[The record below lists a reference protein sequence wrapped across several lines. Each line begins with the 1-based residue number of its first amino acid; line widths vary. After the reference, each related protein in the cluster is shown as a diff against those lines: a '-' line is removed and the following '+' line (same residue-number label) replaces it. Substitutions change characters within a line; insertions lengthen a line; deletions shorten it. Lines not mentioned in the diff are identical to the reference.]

1 VLDINKM
8 TKMIK
13 LIVVLYLSA
22 MSINNAIAQSS
33 VKPSITEANAEFVYK
48 YLLGEIAGQ
57 RGDLSL
63 ASQLFLDLAKKTRD
77 PRLAE
82 RAAKTAAYGRQQR
95 LALDAATL
103 WAELDPSSLEAQQ
116 ATSQMMI
123 STGDIQSA
131 VPHIKE
137 LLSKEESR
145 AATFLYLNDLLRNQK
160 DKKAVLTTIKELAQP
175 YPASA
180 EAHFAVAEA
189 AWFAQDMD
197 AAESAIKQASQLRP
211 DWEVSAQMQGQILA
225 KKFPEK
231 AVDFYKSF
239 LNKNPTANNLRI
251 DYAKL
256 LVRLKRYEEAKP
268 EFIKLTEFEKDNP
281 DTNAVVGLLS
291 LEANELDMAEQYLQ
305 QSMRNGFKD
314 PEKIYMYLGITADRK
329 ENKSKAL
336 EWYGKIDKSNQHY
349 LEAQL
354 ATASI
359 IAQTKNTDAAISML
373 DNLAELTAVQEIVVA
388 QAQAS
393 LLVQDKRHQ
402 EAFEL
407 IKKTIN
413 TIPNT
418 PQLIYDYAMAA
429 ERIGKLDL
437 MENELRKV
445 IQLQPDFS
453 AAYNALGYS
462 FADRNINLK
471 EAKTLI
477 ETAQKLSPSDH
488 YILDSLGWV
497 EYRLGNYAVAVEHL
511 RKAYSVQEDPEISA
525 HLGEVLWKQ
534 GLQEEAKNI
543 WGKALKAFPENS
555 TLVSTYKKFNS

>member
-1 VLDINKM
+1 M

-13 LIVVLYLSA
+13 LIVVLYLSV
-22 MSINNAIAQSS
+22 MSINSALAQSS

-103 WAELDPSSLEAQQ
+103 WAELDPSSVEAQQ

-211 DWEVSAQMQGQILA
+211 DWEASAQMQGQILA
-225 KKFPEK
+225 KKSPEK
-231 AVDFYKSF
+231 AVDFYKGF
-239 LNKNPTANNLRI
+239 LNKNPIANNLRM

-329 ENKSKAL
+329 KNKSKAL

>member
-1 VLDINKM
+1 M

-13 LIVVLYLSA
+13 LIVVLYLSV
-22 MSINNAIAQSS
+22 MSINSALAQSS

-103 WAELDPSSLEAQQ
+103 WAELDPSSVEAQQ

-239 LNKNPTANNLRI
+239 LNKNPTANNLRM

-268 EFIKLTEFEKDNP
+268 EFIKLTELEKDNP

>member
-1 VLDINKM
+1 M

-13 LIVVLYLSA
+13 LIAILCLSV
-22 MSINNAIAQSS
+22 MSINSAAAQSS

-63 ASQLFLDLAKKTRD
+63 ASQLFYDLAKQTRD

-82 RAAKTAAYGRQQR
+82 RAAKSAAYGRQQR
-95 LALDAATL
+95 LALEASTL
-103 WAELDPSSLEAQQ
+103 WAELDPNSIEAQQ
-116 ATSQMMI
+116 ATSQMLI
-123 STGDIQSA
+123 STGDVQSA
-131 VPHIKE
+131 LPHIKE
-137 LLSKEESR
+137 LLSKEETR
-145 AATFLYLNDLLRNQK
+145 ATTFLYINDLLRNQK
-160 DKKAVLTTIKELAQP
+160 DKQAVLISVKELAQP

-180 EAHFAVAEA
+180 EAHFAVAQA
-189 AWFAQDMD
+189 AWFAKDMA

-225 KKFPEK
+225 KKSPEQ
-231 AVDFYKSF
+231 AIDFYKAF
-239 LNKNPTANNLRI
+239 LNKTPMANNVRMR
-251 DYAKL
+251 YAKL
-256 LVRLKRYEEAKP
+256 LVRTKRYAEAKP
-268 EFIKLTEFEKDNP
+268 EFIKLIEREKGNP
-281 DTNAVVGLLS
+281 ETNAVVGLLS

-305 QSMRNGFKD
+305 QSLTNGFNE
-314 PEKIYMYLGITADRK
+314 PEKLYMYLGITAERK
-329 ENKSKAL
+329 KDAAKAL
-336 EWYGKIDKSNQHY
+336 EWYGKVSKSNQHY

-354 ATASI
+354 AKANV
-359 IAQTKNTDAAISML
+359 IAHTKNADAAIAML
-373 DNLAELTAVQEIVVA
+373 NNLKELTPEQKIVVA

-393 LLVQDKRHQ
+393 LLVQEKRHQ

-407 IKKTIN
+407 IQKTIN
-413 TIPNT
+413 SIPNT

-429 ERIGKLDL
+429 ERVGKIDL
-437 MENELRKV
+437 MESELRKV

-477 ETAQKLSPSDH
+477 ETAHKLSPEDH

-497 EYRLGNYAVAVEHL
+497 EYRLGNYTVAADHL
-511 RKAYSVQEDPEISA
+511 RKAYNIQADPEISA

-534 GLQEEAKNI
+534 GLQAEAKKI
-543 WGKALKAFPENS
+543 WSKALKEFPENNL
-555 TLVSTYKKFNS
+555 LVSTSKKFNS

>member
-1 VLDINKM
+1 MLDINKM

-13 LIVVLYLSA
+13 LIVVLYLSV
-22 MSINNAIAQSS
+22 MSINSALAQSS

-63 ASQLFLDLAKKTRD
+63 ASQLFLDLANKTRD

-103 WAELDPSSLEAQQ
+103 WAELDPSSVEAQQ

-145 AATFLYLNDLLRNQK
+145 AATFLYLNDLLRNQQ

-175 YPASA
+175 YPVSA

-211 DWEVSAQMQGQILA
+211 DWQASAQMQGQILA
-225 KKFPEK
+225 KKSPEK
-231 AVDFYKSF
+231 AVDFYKGF
-239 LNKNPTANNLRI
+239 LNKNPIANNLRM

-268 EFIKLTEFEKDNP
+268 EFIKLTELEKDNP

-329 ENKSKAL
+329 KNKSKAL

-373 DNLAELTAVQEIVVA
+373 DNLTELTAVQEIVVA

-534 GLQEEAKNI
+534 GLEEEAKNI

>member
-1 VLDINKM
+1 M

-13 LIVVLYLSA
+13 LIVVLCLSV
-22 MSINNAIAQSS
+22 MSINSALAQSS
-33 VKPSITEANAEFVYK
+33 VKPLITEANAEFVYK

-116 ATSQMMI
+116 ATSQMMV

-145 AATFLYLNDLLRNQK
+145 ATTFLYLNDLLRNQQ

-175 YPASA
+175 YPSSA
-180 EAHFAVAEA
+180 EAHFSVAQA

-197 AAESAIKQASQLRP
+197 AAESAITQASQLRP

-225 KKFPEK
+225 KKSPEK
-231 AVDFYKSF
+231 AVDFYKAF
-239 LNKNPTANNLRI
+239 LNKNPKANNLRMH
-251 DYAKL
+251 YAKL

-268 EFIKLTEFEKDNP
+268 EFIKLTELEKDNP

-305 QSMRNGFKD
+305 QSLRNGFKD

-329 ENKSKAL
+329 KNKPKAL
-336 EWYGKIDKSNQHY
+336 EWYGKIHKSNQHY

-354 ATASI
+354 ATAHI
-359 IAQTKNTDAAISML
+359 IAQTKNTNAAISML
-373 DNLAELTAVQEIVVA
+373 DNLTELTVAQEVAVA

-477 ETAQKLSPSDH
+477 ETAHKLSPSDH

-497 EYRLGNYAVAVEHL
+497 EYRLGNYAVAAEHL
-511 RKAYSVQEDPEISA
+511 RKAYSIQEDPEISA

-555 TLVSTYKKFNS
+555 TLVSTSKKFNS

>member
-1 VLDINKM
+1 M

-329 ENKSKAL
+329 KNKSKAL

>member
-82 RAAKTAAYGRQQR
+82 RAAKTAAYGRQQW

-477 ETAQKLSPSDH
+477 ETAHKLSPSDH

-497 EYRLGNYAVAVEHL
+497 EYRLGNYAVAEEHL

-555 TLVSTYKKFNS
+555 TLVSTSKKFNS

>member
-1 VLDINKM
+1 MLDINKM

-13 LIVVLYLSA
+13 LIVVLYLSV
-22 MSINNAIAQSS
+22 MSINSAIAQSS

-103 WAELDPSSLEAQQ
+103 WAELDPSSLAAQQ

-189 AWFAQDMD
+189 AWFAQDM
-197 AAESAIKQASQLRP
+197 AVAESAIKQASQLRP
-211 DWEVSAQMQGQILA
+211 DWEASAQMQGQILA

-239 LNKNPTANNLRI
+239 LNKNPTANNLRM

-281 DTNAVVGLLS
+281 HTNAVVGLLS

>member
-1 VLDINKM
+1 M
-8 TKMIK
+8 TKMKK
-13 LIVVLYLSA
+13 LIVVLCLSV
-22 MSINNAIAQSS
+22 MSINSALAQSS

-116 ATSQMMI
+116 ATSQMLI

-145 AATFLYLNDLLRNQK
+145 ATTFLYLNDLLRNQQ

-180 EAHFAVAEA
+180 EAHFAVAQA

-197 AAESAIKQASQLRP
+197 AAESAIKQASQLHL

-225 KKFPEK
+225 KKSPEK
-231 AVDFYKSF
+231 AVDFYKAF
-239 LNKNPTANNLRI
+239 LNKNPKANNLRMH
-251 DYAKL
+251 YAKL

-268 EFIKLTEFEKDNP
+268 EFIKLTELEKDNP

-305 QSMRNGFKD
+305 QSLSNGFKD

-329 ENKSKAL
+329 KNKSKAL
-336 EWYGKIDKSNQHY
+336 EWYGKIPKSNQHY

-354 ATASI
+354 ATANI
-359 IAQTKNTDAAISML
+359 IAQTKSTDAAINML
-373 DNLAELTAVQEIVVA
+373 GNLTELTAAQEVVVA

-477 ETAQKLSPSDH
+477 ETAHKLSPSDH

-497 EYRLGNYAVAVEHL
+497 EYRLGNYAVAAEHL
-511 RKAYSVQEDPEISA
+511 RKAYSIQEDPEISA

-555 TLVSTYKKFNS
+555 TLVSTSKKFNS

>member
-1 VLDINKM
+1 M
-8 TKMIK
+8 TKMKK
-13 LIVVLYLSA
+13 LIVVLCLSV
-22 MSINNAIAQSS
+22 MSINSALAQSS

-116 ATSQMMI
+116 ATSQMLI

-145 AATFLYLNDLLRNQK
+145 ATTFLYLNDLLRNQQ

-180 EAHFAVAEA
+180 EAHFAVAQA

-197 AAESAIKQASQLRP
+197 AAESAIKQASQLHP

-225 KKFPEK
+225 KKSPEK
-231 AVDFYKSF
+231 AVDFYKAF
-239 LNKNPTANNLRI
+239 LNKNPKANNLRMH
-251 DYAKL
+251 YAKL

-268 EFIKLTEFEKDNP
+268 EFIKLTELEKDNP

-305 QSMRNGFKD
+305 QSLSNGFKD

-329 ENKSKAL
+329 KNKSKAL
-336 EWYGKIDKSNQHY
+336 EWYGKIPKSNQHY

-354 ATASI
+354 ATANI
-359 IAQTKNTDAAISML
+359 IAQTKSTDAAINML
-373 DNLAELTAVQEIVVA
+373 GNLTELTAAQEVVVA

-477 ETAQKLSPSDH
+477 ETAHKLSPSDH

-497 EYRLGNYAVAVEHL
+497 EYRLGNYAVAAEHL
-511 RKAYSVQEDPEISA
+511 RKAYSLQEDPEISA

-555 TLVSTYKKFNS
+555 TLVSTSKKFNS

>member
-1 VLDINKM
+1 M
-8 TKMIK
+8 TKMKK
-13 LIVVLYLSA
+13 LIVVLCLSV
-22 MSINNAIAQSS
+22 MSINSALAQSS

-131 VPHIKE
+131 MPHIKE

-145 AATFLYLNDLLRNQK
+145 ATTFLYLNDLLRNQQ

-180 EAHFAVAEA
+180 EAHFAVAQA

-197 AAESAIKQASQLRP
+197 AAESAIKQASQLHP

-225 KKFPEK
+225 KKSPEK
-231 AVDFYKSF
+231 AVDFYKAF
-239 LNKNPTANNLRI
+239 LNKNPKANNLRMH
-251 DYAKL
+251 YAKL

-268 EFIKLTEFEKDNP
+268 EFIKLTELEKDNP

-305 QSMRNGFKD
+305 QSLSNGFKD

-329 ENKSKAL
+329 KNKSKAL
-336 EWYGKIDKSNQHY
+336 EWYGKIPKSNQHY

-354 ATASI
+354 ATANI
-359 IAQTKNTDAAISML
+359 IAQTKSTDAAINML
-373 DNLAELTAVQEIVVA
+373 GNLTELTAAQEVVVA

-477 ETAQKLSPSDH
+477 ETAHKLSPSDH

-497 EYRLGNYAVAVEHL
+497 EYRLGNYAVAAEHL
-511 RKAYSVQEDPEISA
+511 RKAYSIQEDPEISA

-555 TLVSTYKKFNS
+555 TLVSTSKKFNS

>member
-1 VLDINKM
+1 MLDINKM

-13 LIVVLYLSA
+13 LIVVLYLSV
-22 MSINNAIAQSS
+22 MSINSALAQSS

-131 VPHIKE
+131 VPHIRE

-239 LNKNPTANNLRI
+239 LNKNPTANNLRM

-373 DNLAELTAVQEIVVA
+373 DNLTELTAVQEIVVA

>member
-1 VLDINKM
+1 M
-8 TKMIK
+8 TKMKK
-13 LIVVLYLSA
+13 LIVVLCLSV
-22 MSINNAIAQSS
+22 MSINSALAQSS

-116 ATSQMMI
+116 ATSQMLI

-145 AATFLYLNDLLRNQK
+145 ATTFLYLNDLLRNQQ

-180 EAHFAVAEA
+180 EAHFAVAQA

-197 AAESAIKQASQLRP
+197 AAESAIKQASQLHP

-225 KKFPEK
+225 KKSPEK
-231 AVDFYKSF
+231 AVDFYKAF
-239 LNKNPTANNLRI
+239 LNKNPKANNLRMH
-251 DYAKL
+251 YAKL

-268 EFIKLTEFEKDNP
+268 EFIKLTELEKDNP

-305 QSMRNGFKD
+305 QSLSNGFKD

-329 ENKSKAL
+329 KNKSKAL
-336 EWYGKIDKSNQHY
+336 EWYGKIPKSNQHY

-354 ATASI
+354 ATANI
-359 IAQTKNTDAAISML
+359 IAQTKSTDAAINML
-373 DNLAELTAVQEIVVA
+373 GNLTELTAAQEVVVA

-477 ETAQKLSPSDH
+477 ETAHKLSPSDH

-497 EYRLGNYAVAVEHL
+497 EYRLGNYAVAAEHL
-511 RKAYSVQEDPEISA
+511 RKAYSIQEDPEISA

-555 TLVSTYKKFNS
+555 TLVSTSKKFNS

>member
-1 VLDINKM
+1 MLDINKM

-13 LIVVLYLSA
+13 LIVVLYLSV
-22 MSINNAIAQSS
+22 MSINSALAQSS

-103 WAELDPSSLEAQQ
+103 WAELDPSSVEAQQ

-145 AATFLYLNDLLRNQK
+145 AATFLYLNDLLRNQQ
-160 DKKAVLTTIKELAQP
+160 DKKAVLTTIKKLAQP

-211 DWEVSAQMQGQILA
+211 DWEASAQMQGQILA
-225 KKFPEK
+225 KKSPEK
-231 AVDFYKSF
+231 AVDFYKGF
-239 LNKNPTANNLRI
+239 LNKNPIANNLRM

-268 EFIKLTEFEKDNP
+268 EFIKLTELEKDNP

-329 ENKSKAL
+329 KNKSKAL

-373 DNLAELTAVQEIVVA
+373 DNLTELTAVQEIVVA

>member
-1 VLDINKM
+1 MLDINKM

-13 LIVVLYLSA
+13 LIVVLYLSV
-22 MSINNAIAQSS
+22 MSINSALAQSS

-131 VPHIKE
+131 VPHIRE

-145 AATFLYLNDLLRNQK
+145 AATFLYLNDLLRNQQ

-268 EFIKLTEFEKDNP
+268 EFIKLTELEKDNP

-534 GLQEEAKNI
+534 GLEEEAKNI

>member
-1 VLDINKM
+1 M
-8 TKMIK
+8 
-13 LIVVLYLSA
+13 
-22 MSINNAIAQSS
+22 AQSS

-82 RAAKTAAYGRQQR
+82 RAAKTAAYGRQQW

>member
-1 VLDINKM
+1 M

-13 LIVVLYLSA
+13 LIVVLYLSV
-22 MSINNAIAQSS
+22 MSINSAIAQSS

-103 WAELDPSSLEAQQ
+103 WAELDPSSLAAQQ

-145 AATFLYLNDLLRNQK
+145 AATFLYLNDLLRNQQ

-189 AWFAQDMD
+189 AWFAQDM
-197 AAESAIKQASQLRP
+197 AVAESAIKQASQLRP

-225 KKFPEK
+225 KKSPEK
-231 AVDFYKSF
+231 AVGFYKGF
-239 LNKNPTANNLRI
+239 LNKNPIANNLRM

>member
-1 VLDINKM
+1 
-8 TKMIK
+8 
-13 LIVVLYLSA
+13 
-22 MSINNAIAQSS
+22 MSINTASAQSS

-116 ATSQMMI
+116 ATSQMMV

-137 LLSKEESR
+137 LLSKEETR
-145 AATFLYLNDLLRNQK
+145 ATTFLYLNDLLRNQQ

-180 EAHFAVAEA
+180 EAHFAVAQA

-211 DWEVSAQMQGQILA
+211 NWEVSAQMQGQILA
-225 KKFPEK
+225 KKSPEK
-231 AVDFYKSF
+231 AVVFYKAF
-239 LNKNPTANNLRI
+239 LNKNPKANNVRMR
-251 DYAKL
+251 YAKL

-268 EFIKLTEFEKDNP
+268 EFIKLTEREKDNP

-305 QSMRNGFKD
+305 QSLSNGFKD

-329 ENKSKAL
+329 KNQSKAL
-336 EWYGKIDKSNQHY
+336 EWYGKIPKSNQHY

-354 ATASI
+354 ATANI
-359 IAQTKNTDAAISML
+359 IAQTKSTDAAISML
-373 DNLAELTAVQEIVVA
+373 GNLTELTAAQEVVVA

-393 LLVQDKRHQ
+393 LLVQDKRHH

-477 ETAQKLSPSDH
+477 ETAHKLSPSDH

-497 EYRLGNYAVAVEHL
+497 EYRLGNYAVAAEHL
-511 RKAYSVQEDPEISA
+511 RKAYSIQEDPEISA

-555 TLVSTYKKFNS
+555 TLVSTSKKFNS

>member
-1 VLDINKM
+1 
-8 TKMIK
+8 
-13 LIVVLYLSA
+13 
-22 MSINNAIAQSS
+22 MSINAASAQSS
-33 VKPSITEANAEFVYK
+33 VKPSITEANSEFVYK

-63 ASQLFLDLAKKTRD
+63 ASQLFIDLAKKTRD

-82 RAAKTAAYGRQQR
+82 RAAEAAAYGRHQR

-103 WAELDPSSLEAQQ
+103 WAELDPDSLKAQQ
-116 ATSQMMI
+116 AASQMMI
-123 STGDIQSA
+123 STGNMKSA

-137 LLSKEESR
+137 LLSKEETR
-145 AATFLYLNDLLRNQK
+145 ATTFLYLNELLRNQQ

-175 YPASA
+175 YPESA
-180 EAHFAVAEA
+180 ESHFSVAQA
-189 AWFAQDMD
+189 AWFAQDIG
-197 AAESAIKQASQLRP
+197 AAENAIRKASQLRP
-211 DWEVSAQMQGQILA
+211 DWEVCAQMQGQILA
-225 KKFPEK
+225 KQSPEK
-231 AVDFYKSF
+231 ALDLYKAF
-239 LNKNPTANNLRI
+239 LNKNPTANNVRMS
-251 DYAKL
+251 YAKL
-256 LVRLKRYEEAKP
+256 LVSLKYYAEAKP
-268 EFIKLTEFEKDNP
+268 EFVKLIEREKDNP

-305 QSMRNGFKD
+305 QSLRNDFKD
-314 PEKIYMYLGITADRK
+314 PEKIYMYLGTIAGRK
-329 ENKSKAL
+329 KNESKAL
-336 EWYGKIDKSNQHY
+336 EWYARIPKSNQHY

-354 ATASI
+354 ATANI
-359 IAQTKNTDAAISML
+359 IAHTKNTNVAISML
-373 DNLAELTAVQEIVVA
+373 ASLTELSSKQEVAVA
-388 QAQAS
+388 QVQAN
-393 LLVQDKRHQ
+393 LLAQDKRHQ

-413 TIPNT
+413 AIPNT

-429 ERIGKLDL
+429 ERIGKLEL
-437 MENELRKV
+437 MEHELRKV
-445 IQLQPDFS
+445 IQLQPDFP

-462 FADRNINLK
+462 FADRNTNLK

-477 ETAQKLSPSDH
+477 ETAHKLSPSDH

-497 EYRLGNYAVAVEHL
+497 EYRLGNYAVAAEHL
-511 RKAYSVQEDPEISA
+511 RKAYSIQEDPEISA

-555 TLVSTYKKFNS
+555 ILVSTSKKFNS

>member
-1 VLDINKM
+1 VLEINKM

-13 LIVVLYLSA
+13 LIVVFCLCV
-22 MSINNAIAQSS
+22 MSINSALAQSS

-82 RAAKTAAYGRQQR
+82 RAAKTAAYGRHQR
-95 LALDAATL
+95 LALDSATL

-137 LLSKEESR
+137 LLNKEESR
-145 AATFLYLNDLLRNQK
+145 ATTFLYLNDLLRNQQ
-160 DKKAVLTTIKELAQP
+160 DKKAVLTTIKGLAQP
-175 YPASA
+175 YPVSA
-180 EAHFAVAEA
+180 EAHFAVAQA

-211 DWEVSAQMQGQILA
+211 DWEVSAQMQGHILA
-225 KKFPEK
+225 KKSPEK
-231 AVDFYKSF
+231 AVDFYKAF
-239 LNKNPTANNLRI
+239 LNKNPKANNLRMH
-251 DYAKL
+251 YAKL

-268 EFIKLTEFEKDNP
+268 EFTKLTELEKDNP

-305 QSMRNGFKD
+305 QSLRNDFKD
-314 PEKIYMYLGITADRK
+314 PEKIYMYLGIIADRK
-329 ENKSKAL
+329 KNKSKAL
-336 EWYGKIDKSNQHY
+336 EWYGKIHKSNQHY

-354 ATASI
+354 ATANI

-373 DNLAELTAVQEIVVA
+373 DNLTELTVAQEVVVA
-388 QAQAS
+388 QAKAS

-445 IQLQPDFS
+445 IQLKSDFS

-471 EAKTLI
+471 EAKALI
-477 ETAQKLSPSDH
+477 ETAHKLSPSDH

-497 EYRLGNYAVAVEHL
+497 EYRLGNYALAVEHL

-555 TLVSTYKKFNS
+555 TLVSTSKKFNS

>member
-1 VLDINKM
+1 M

-13 LIVVLYLSA
+13 LIVVLYLSV
-22 MSINNAIAQSS
+22 MSINSALAQSS

-63 ASQLFLDLAKKTRD
+63 ASQLFLDLAKKTGD

-82 RAAKTAAYGRQQR
+82 RAAKAAAYGRQQR
-95 LALDAATL
+95 VALDAATL

-123 STGDIQSA
+123 SSGDIQSA

-145 AATFLYLNDLLRNQK
+145 AATFLYLNDLLRNQQ

-175 YPASA
+175 YPASP

-189 AWFAQDMD
+189 AWFAQDID
-197 AAESAIKQASQLRP
+197 AAESAIKQASQLHP
-211 DWEVSAQMQGQILA
+211 DWEVSAQMEGQILA
-225 KKFPEK
+225 KKSPEK
-231 AVDFYKSF
+231 AVDFYKGF
-239 LNKNPTANNLRI
+239 LNKNPTANNLRM

-268 EFIKLTEFEKDNP
+268 EFIKLTELEKDNP
-281 DTNAVVGLLS
+281 DTNAVVGLLL

-305 QSMRNGFKD
+305 QSLRNGFKD

-329 ENKSKAL
+329 KNKTKAL
-336 EWYGKIDKSNQHY
+336 EWYGKIDKSNQYY

-462 FADRNINLK
+462 FADRNMNLK
-471 EAKTLI
+471 EAKRLI
-477 ETAQKLSPSDH
+477 ETAQKLSPNDH

-534 GLQEEAKNI
+534 GLEEEAKNI

>member
-1 VLDINKM
+1 MLDINKM

-82 RAAKTAAYGRQQR
+82 RAAKTAAYGRQQW

>member
-1 VLDINKM
+1 M
-8 TKMIK
+8 TKMKK
-13 LIVVLYLSA
+13 LIVVLCLSV
-22 MSINNAIAQSS
+22 MSINSALAQSS

-116 ATSQMMI
+116 ATSQMLI

-145 AATFLYLNDLLRNQK
+145 ATTFLYLNDLLRNQQ

-180 EAHFAVAEA
+180 EAHFSVAQA

-197 AAESAIKQASQLRP
+197 AAESAIKQASKLRP

-225 KKFPEK
+225 KKSPEK
-231 AVDFYKSF
+231 AVDFYKAF
-239 LNKNPTANNLRI
+239 LNKNPKANNLRMH
-251 DYAKL
+251 YAKL

-268 EFIKLTEFEKDNP
+268 EFIKLTELEKDNP

-305 QSMRNGFKD
+305 QSLSNGFKD

-329 ENKSKAL
+329 KNKSKAL
-336 EWYGKIDKSNQHY
+336 EWYGKIPKSNQHY

-354 ATASI
+354 ATANI
-359 IAQTKNTDAAISML
+359 IAQTKSTDAAINML
-373 DNLAELTAVQEIVVA
+373 GNLTELTAAQEVVVA

-477 ETAQKLSPSDH
+477 ETAHKLSPSDH

-497 EYRLGNYAVAVEHL
+497 EYRLGNYAVAAEHL
-511 RKAYSVQEDPEISA
+511 RKAYSIQEDPEISA

-555 TLVSTYKKFNS
+555 TLVSTSKKFNS

>member
-1 VLDINKM
+1 M

-13 LIVVLYLSA
+13 LIVVLYLSV
-22 MSINNAIAQSS
+22 MSINSALAQSS

-103 WAELDPSSLEAQQ
+103 WAELDPSSVEAQQ

-239 LNKNPTANNLRI
+239 LNKNPTANNLRM

-268 EFIKLTEFEKDNP
+268 EFIKLTELEKDNP

-329 ENKSKAL
+329 KNKSKAL

>member
-1 VLDINKM
+1 M

-13 LIVVLYLSA
+13 LIVVLYLSV
-22 MSINNAIAQSS
+22 MSINSAIAQSS

>member
-13 LIVVLYLSA
+13 LIVVLYLSV
-22 MSINNAIAQSS
+22 MSINSAIAQSS

>member
-1 VLDINKM
+1 MLDINKM

-13 LIVVLYLSA
+13 LIVVLYLSV
-22 MSINNAIAQSS
+22 MSINSALAQSS

-131 VPHIKE
+131 VPHIRE

-534 GLQEEAKNI
+534 GLEEEAKNI

>member
-1 VLDINKM
+1 M

>member
-1 VLDINKM
+1 M

-82 RAAKTAAYGRQQR
+82 RAAKTAAYGRQQW

>member
-1 VLDINKM
+1 MLDINKM

-131 VPHIKE
+131 VPHIRE

-145 AATFLYLNDLLRNQK
+145 AATFLYLNDLLRNQQ

-373 DNLAELTAVQEIVVA
+373 DNLTELTAVQEIVVA

>member
-1 VLDINKM
+1 
-8 TKMIK
+8 
-13 LIVVLYLSA
+13 
-22 MSINNAIAQSS
+22 
-33 VKPSITEANAEFVYK
+33 
-48 YLLGEIAGQ
+48 
-57 RGDLSL
+57 
-63 ASQLFLDLAKKTRD
+63 
-77 PRLAE
+77 
-82 RAAKTAAYGRQQR
+82 
-95 LALDAATL
+95 
-103 WAELDPSSLEAQQ
+103 
-116 ATSQMMI
+116 
-123 STGDIQSA
+123 
-131 VPHIKE
+131 
-137 LLSKEESR
+137 
-145 AATFLYLNDLLRNQK
+145 
-160 DKKAVLTTIKELAQP
+160 
-175 YPASA
+175 
-180 EAHFAVAEA
+180 
-189 AWFAQDMD
+189 
-197 AAESAIKQASQLRP
+197 
-211 DWEVSAQMQGQILA
+211 
-225 KKFPEK
+225 
-231 AVDFYKSF
+231 
-239 LNKNPTANNLRI
+239 
-251 DYAKL
+251 
-256 LVRLKRYEEAKP
+256 
-268 EFIKLTEFEKDNP
+268 
-281 DTNAVVGLLS
+281 
-291 LEANELDMAEQYLQ
+291 MAEQYLQ
-305 QSMRNGFKD
+305 QSLSNGFKD

-329 ENKSKAL
+329 KNKSKAL
-336 EWYGKIDKSNQHY
+336 EWYGKIPKSNQHY

-354 ATASI
+354 ATANI
-359 IAQTKNTDAAISML
+359 IAQTKSTDAAINML
-373 DNLAELTAVQEIVVA
+373 GNLTELTAAQEVVVA

-477 ETAQKLSPSDH
+477 ETAHKLSPSDH

-497 EYRLGNYAVAVEHL
+497 EYRLGNYAVAAEHL

-555 TLVSTYKKFNS
+555 TLVSTSKKFNS

>member
-1 VLDINKM
+1 M
-8 TKMIK
+8 TKMKK
-13 LIVVLYLSA
+13 LIVVLCLSV
-22 MSINNAIAQSS
+22 MSINSALAQSS

-116 ATSQMMI
+116 ATSQMLI

-145 AATFLYLNDLLRNQK
+145 ATTFLYLNDLLRNQQ

-180 EAHFAVAEA
+180 EAHFAVAQA

-197 AAESAIKQASQLRP
+197 AAESAIKQASQLHP

-225 KKFPEK
+225 KKSPEK
-231 AVDFYKSF
+231 AVGFYKGF
-239 LNKNPTANNLRI
+239 LNKNPKANNLRMH
-251 DYAKL
+251 YAKL

-268 EFIKLTEFEKDNP
+268 EFIKLTELEKDNP

-305 QSMRNGFKD
+305 QSLSNGFKD

-329 ENKSKAL
+329 KNKSKAL
-336 EWYGKIDKSNQHY
+336 EWYGKIPKSNQHY

-354 ATASI
+354 ATANI
-359 IAQTKNTDAAISML
+359 IAQTKSTDAAINML
-373 DNLAELTAVQEIVVA
+373 GNLTELTAAQEVVVA

-477 ETAQKLSPSDH
+477 ETAHKLSPSDH

-497 EYRLGNYAVAVEHL
+497 EYRLGNYAVAAEHL
-511 RKAYSVQEDPEISA
+511 RKAYSIQEDPEISA

-555 TLVSTYKKFNS
+555 TLVSTSKKFNS

>member
-1 VLDINKM
+1 MLDINKM

-13 LIVVLYLSA
+13 LIVVLYLSV
-22 MSINNAIAQSS
+22 MSINSALAQSS

-103 WAELDPSSLEAQQ
+103 WAELDPSSLAAQQ

-145 AATFLYLNDLLRNQK
+145 AATFLYLNDLLRNQQ

-329 ENKSKAL
+329 KNKSKAL